1 MSGIRAPISIRV
13 MGMSER
19 IRELRER
26 RGMSQNDLAKAC
38 GVTRQAIQYWERTG
52 GGSPRHAK
60 LEKLASVLGVSVP
73 ELVQDGD
80 THYPGIREE
89 ARVLI
94 EELLHLSRQGKLS
107 DSDIY
112 LLRDLV
118 SRLTGSKPQP
128 AYNRRATDRE
138 SDWVIGGPDR
148 RTNKKERE
156 Q

>member
-1 MSGIRAPISIRV
+1 MPGFRAPISIRV
-13 MGMSER
+13 MGMAER

-26 RGMSQNDLAKAC
+26 RGLSQNDLAKAC
-38 GVTRQAIQYWERTG
+38 GVTRQAIQYWERPD

-60 LEKLASVLGVSVP
+60 LEKLANVLGVSVP
-73 ELVQDGD
+73 ELVQEGD

-94 EELLHLSRQGKLS
+94 EELLHLSRSGRLS
-107 DSDIY
+107 DADIY

-118 SRLTGSKPQP
+118 SRLTGSNPQP
-128 AYNRRATDRE
+128 SHSRRASDRE
-138 SDWVIGGPDR
+138 SDWVIGGPER